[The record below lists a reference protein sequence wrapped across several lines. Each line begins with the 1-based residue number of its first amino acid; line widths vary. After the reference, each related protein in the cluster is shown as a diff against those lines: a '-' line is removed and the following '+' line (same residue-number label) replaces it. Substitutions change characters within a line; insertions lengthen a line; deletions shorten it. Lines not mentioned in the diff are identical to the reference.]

1 MKTGTRAYAGSSTAL
16 VPGDQGLGR
25 EPNLLCVALPLPR
38 LCATPGPLLPLLSGP
53 NFSRRTILP
62 RRNCRAFGL
71 GLSIGFVNRT
81 KPASYAVHDDADAFH
96 ANKYGER
103 NVQKV
108 GPVVQGFGNVG

>member
-1 MKTGTRAYAGSSTAL
+1 MKTGTRTYAGSSTAL
-16 VPGDQGLGR
+16 VPGAMGAPTRKLISNGAGFPSPDRPSIGAAACDPLRARRHFFCGL
-25 EPNLLCVALPLPR
+25 P
-38 LCATPGPLLPLLSGP
+38 
-53 NFSRRTILP
+53 
-62 RRNCRAFGL
+62 RNCRAFGL